1 MARLIRPT
9 RPRFLTLGVA
19 AVVAT
24 ALTLIAPS
32 ADAGKPQPQ
41 PTLTGQA
48 SSYSGD
54 AGVIDIDATLLNA
67 LEAGVH
73 LVEAGPLPA
82 TGGSDTDELLHLS
95 SPAPLALDASVGLAT
110 TLGSG
115 QLATSFAS
123 VAALS
128 LGIDAGLTSVADV
141 GAGVLQATSRAE
153 CVNGAPVLTGGAN
166 LVDATVR
173 VLDGVEI
180 ALPVNPAPNTSINVG
195 GLATL
200 TLNEQI
206 RTADS
211 ITVNALHLTVKVP
224 LVADV
229 DVIIAHAHSDIEC
242 NGTVPPPN
250 CSVKDFVTGGGFVIR
265 DGKRVSF
272 SVHGG
277 VDKSGGFRPSGL
289 NVVDHGSGQHI
300 QAKDIDAYGT
310 PTSTQRVL
318 HFPGGNWTA
327 TVTDNGEPGRSDTFQ
342 VSDGSYTAGSTGTA
356 IGGGNIQLH
365 QPKGCGDTAKAPRGR
380 K

>member
-1 MARLIRPT
+1 MARHIRPT
-9 RPRFLTLGVA
+9 WPRLLTVGAA

-24 ALTLIAPS
+24 ALTLVAPG
-32 ADAGKPQPQ
+32 AEAGKPQPA
-41 PTLTGQA
+41 LSGQA

-82 TGGSDTDELLHLS
+82 SGGSDTEELLHLS
-95 SPAPLALDASVGLAT
+95 SPAPVALDASVGLAT

-123 VAALS
+123 VTALS
-128 LGIDAGLTSVADV
+128 LGIDAGLTNVADV
-141 GAGVLQATSRAE
+141 SAGVLQATSRAE
-153 CVNGAPVLTGGAN
+153 CVNGTPVLSGGAN

-173 VLDGVEI
+173 VLDGLEI
-180 ALPVNPAPNTSINVG
+180 ALPVNPAPNTTIDVG

-206 RTADS
+206 KTANS
-211 ITVNALHLTVKVP
+211 ITVNALHLTVNVP
-224 LVADV
+224 LVATV
-229 DVIIAHAHSDIEC
+229 DVIISHAHSDIEC

-265 DGKRVSF
+265 DGKRVSI

-277 VDKSGGFRPSGL
+277 IDKSGGFRPSGL
-289 NVVDHGSGQHI
+289 NVVDHGTGRHI
-300 QAKDIDAYGT
+300 QAKDIDAYGS
-310 PTSTQRVL
+310 PAATQRVL
-318 HFPGGNWTA
+318 HFPAGNWTA
-327 TVTDNGEPGRSDTFQ
+327 TVTDNGEPGRTDTFH
-342 VSDGSYTAGSTGTA
+342 VTDGSYAAGSTEAA

-365 QPKGCGDTAKAPRGR
+365 QPKGCGDSTKPPRGR